1 MVSWVWSSKMVA
13 TMFRLSR
20 IAAKS
25 NSLRIA
31 GMSAMFFS
39 FLNEAWAVR
48 SWVVRSEELGSEGRG
63 VMGEDK

>member
-1 MVSWVWSSKMVA
+1 
-13 TMFRLSR
+13 
-20 IAAKS
+20 
-25 NSLRIA
+25 
-31 GMSAMFFS
+31 MFFS